1 MTVSIGSSGSSMGP
15 AGALE
20 NLGGNSDGKPFDR
33 RVLLRLLA
41 FLKPYWRRLVLALV
55 ATLAASGLSLLAPY
69 LIKVAIDTNISAGD
83 LPGLLRTATL
93 LLLTFIGLFVTSW
106 VQEHHLGWVGQQVLA
121 NLREELFEHLQN
133 LHLGYHDTHIVG
145 VTISRLISDVS
156 VINDLLSQG
165 LITLVGDAVVFV
177 GIVIVMLTMSP
188 LLALLTFSVLPLMAL
203 ATWLFTR
210 RAQAAYRETRSR
222 VAAVIGGLAED
233 ITGMRVIQAFAQE
246 GDVGGT
252 VRPGQCG
259 LPRGHYRSDE
269 PVVRV
274 PAHGRVHQHAR
285 NRDRL
290 VVRRPRC
297 RQPGAHAGR
306 GGRVSRVREPF
317 LPTHPGAQ
325 PAVHHHAVCD
335 GGRRACARA
344 AGHHAGGP
352 RPGGRRDHA
361 GDPRGYRAEGRHVCV
376 SQRRDRCCTR

>member
-20 NLGGNSDGKPFDR
+20 NLGGNSEGKPFDR

-55 ATLAASGLSLLAPY
+55 ATLAASGLSLLAPL

-106 VQEHHLGWVGQQVLA
+106 VQEHHLGSVGQQVLA

-165 LITLVGDAVVFV
+165 LITLVGDAVVLV

-246 GDVGGT
+246 GASEERFDQVN
-252 VRPGQCG
+252 
-259 LPRGHYRSDE
+259 
-269 PVVRV
+269 
-274 PAHGRVHQHAR
+274 AA
-285 NRDRL
+285 
-290 VVRRPRC
+290 
-297 RQPGAHAGR
+297 
-306 GGRVSRVREPF
+306 SREATIEAMNLSFVF
-317 LPTHPGAQ
+317 LPTVEFISMLAT
-325 PAVHHHAVCD
+325 AIVLWF
-335 GGRRACARA
+335 GGRAVASQALTLGVVVAFLAYVSRFFQPVQELSQLYTTMQSAMAGESACSSCWTPRRRSKTRRT
-344 AGHHAGGP
+344 P
-352 RPGGRRDHA
+352 RPCRRSA
-361 GDPRGYRAEGRHVCV
+361 GI
-376 SQRRDRCCTR
+376 SS